1 MPHKL
6 KLLHGMIKMI
16 SSKFDGMGVRGRIP
30 CAKKKTDAP
39 ARRVE
44 SCVEMGTERNWS
56 CLSGNSGADGWQGV
70 SNLGNS
76 RIL

>member
-16 SSKFDGMGVRGRIP
+16 SPKFDGMGVRGRIP

-39 ARRVE
+39 TRRVE
-44 SCVEMGTERNWS
+44 SCVRWAQREA
-56 CLSGNSGADGWQGV
+56 GAASLGIQEQVDGKV
-70 SNLGNS
+70 YLT
-76 RIL
+76 